1 MATRKIRPLRKT
13 RHLLPFAPDSAA
25 ARSYRPTE
33 VLQPMPPADE
43 PAAPAAQDGDGITIE
58 SEQVFPPAAPEV
70 SRRRH
75 QSQDNLQLEKKN
87 KRQTRNLAGRGWT

>member
-1 MATRKIRPLRKT
+1 MSTRKIRPLRKT
-13 RHLLPFAPDSAA
+13 RHLLPFSPDSAV

-33 VLQPMPPADE
+33 VLLPMPPAE
-43 PAAPAAQDGDGITIE
+43 QPAAQDGITIE

-70 SRRRH
+70 ARRRH

-87 KRQTRNLAGRGWT
+87 RRQTRNLAGRGWT

>member
-13 RHLLPFAPDSAA
+13 RHLLPFAPDSAT

-33 VLQPMPPADE
+33 VLQPMPPAAE
-43 PAAPAAQDGDGITIE
+43 PTPATSAGGITIE
-58 SEQVFPPAAPEV
+58 GEQVFPPAPPEA
-70 SRRRH
+70 SRQRH

-87 KRQTRNLAGRGWT
+87 RRQTRNLAGRGWT